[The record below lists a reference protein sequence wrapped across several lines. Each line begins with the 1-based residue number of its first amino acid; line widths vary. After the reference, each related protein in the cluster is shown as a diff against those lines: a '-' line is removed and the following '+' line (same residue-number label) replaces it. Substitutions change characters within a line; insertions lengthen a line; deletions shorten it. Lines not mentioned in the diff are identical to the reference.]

1 MLIVNVAGILDKVEV
16 TLYLRSRNELK
27 LFRAKKLASDWLTNL
42 VNESEAL
49 AGNSLNSFLDLR
61 YELTTTLEVVATI
74 LTFIFAMCLIVHGM
88 KYCTVFPSK
97 IVAYILIYHKAF
109 PSKKH
114 SRPYLF
120 LRYIY

>member
-1 MLIVNVAGILDKVEV
+1 
-16 TLYLRSRNELK
+16 
-27 LFRAKKLASDWLTNL
+27 
-42 VNESEAL
+42 
-49 AGNSLNSFLDLR
+49 
-61 YELTTTLEVVATI
+61 
-74 LTFIFAMCLIVHGM
+74 MCLIVHGM

-120 LRYIY
+120 LRYIYLEHAFLVAVVLVPYHISCWRGSKKAKHASSPLSVGDMDSIRGSLLHSTLDILFLSNHNIHISSYGLYFLASDPLIDRL